1 MAKQQTTFSE
11 YPLPDSLSAEI
22 QAIAD
27 IISLPE
33 SLQEAQR
40 ILRPSM
46 FSDEGC
52 KAAYEALLKMGK
64 DGMIIDLPS
73 AFGRLD
79 RGLMQKGV
87 LPMMAN
93 SGGLTTTL
101 QHFSVLK
108 DLYVKRKC
116 YFKAME
122 LLMCSTDSRMTT
134 QDLIGKVG
142 SMADRLKLEL
152 DAERERNTSLMSS
165 MILAARLRRQRKTEP
180 RERC

>member
-1 MAKQQTTFSE
+1 MAKQQTTLSE

-46 FSDEGC
+46 FSDDGC
-52 KAAYEALLKMGK
+52 KAAYEALLNMGK
-64 DGMIIDLPS
+64 DGMVIDLPS
-73 AFGRLD
+73 AYGRLD

-87 LPMMAN
+87 MPMMAN

-108 DLYVKRKC
+108 DR
-116 YFKAME
+116 
-122 LLMCSTDSRMTT
+122 
-134 QDLIGKVG
+134 
-142 SMADRLKLEL
+142 
-152 DAERERNTSLMSS
+152 
-165 MILAARLRRQRKTEP
+165 
-180 RERC
+180 